1 MLSAHTSTLSAL
13 GSAIPNMWSA
23 TNAASGYAQLAGT
36 LAGFVFVSLTITV
49 TAPRGAGLS
58 RHADSSVLLSTAFI
72 LLLISAL
79 MFVIVSGELSPYR
92 ATFLAAI
99 AAPTLGMGAL
109 FLMSGSTWLLWEYQ
123 RSSEATKNFRQLSL
137 LVFAVVAAFVVLVVA
152 DILQWAPERYG
163 QWVRNWL
170 WISLA
175 ITAIAAGIL
184 ATGYLIV
191 VRLLRTETVRDEGV
205 RPPNSV
211 ERWTRAISRAS
222 MVLLLLSA
230 LIWVWFIESTSLLM
244 DPEDREYVFAS
255 THLTVTNWL
264 LAAYFL
270 VYSGIVL
277 TIPWQRYGLSEV
289 DP

>member
-58 RHADSSVLLSTAFI
+58 RHANSSVLLSTAFI

-123 RSSEATKNFRQLSL
+123 PSSEATKNFRQLSL
-137 LVFAVVAAFVVLVVA
+137 LVFAVVAAYVVLVVA

-175 ITAIAAGIL
+175 ITAIAAGVL

-270 VYSGIVL
+270 VYSGIML
-277 TIPWQRYGLSEV
+277 TIPWQRYGLCEV

>member
-230 LIWVWFIESTSLLM
+230 RIWVWFIESTSLLM